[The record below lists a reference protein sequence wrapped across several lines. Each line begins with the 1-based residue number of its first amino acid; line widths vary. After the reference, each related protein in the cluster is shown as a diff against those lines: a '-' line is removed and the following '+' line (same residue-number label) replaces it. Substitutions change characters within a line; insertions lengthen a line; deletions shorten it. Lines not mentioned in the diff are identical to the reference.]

1 MKSHIPLPVATRRRL
16 ENEVRRTISENVKT
30 LSGDVEATFLWL
42 LHEKYGFGEK
52 RLMDF
57 HKDIQPLL
65 NELCNFYETPYDEQ
79 AWICRYKLKQ
89 IGVDMDKLDCAI
101 KFGATLKDN

>member
-1 MKSHIPLPVATRRRL
+1 
-16 ENEVRRTISENVKT
+16 
-30 LSGDVEATFLWL
+30 
-42 LHEKYGFGEK
+42 
-52 RLMDF
+52 MDF